1 VAEENQIQ
9 SVRQFRRFA
18 LAVCAIGVV
27 VQLGLTAYYL
37 GMGHRAAP
45 HHLPV
50 GLVASAQQR
59 ADVLGM
65 LQEGGRF
72 EVADYPSAGAL
83 TTAIKRRA
91 VYGGVDLTG
100 DAPHLYVAGAAGPAA
115 ASLLRA
121 TYTSVLQQR
130 TAGQVAQLA
139 RSGDQVGIVVVQ
151 TLTAPPQVT
160 DVVPLPADDV
170 NGVSLG
176 FLTQALSLGGTVASM
191 GLGRLI
197 PRTRRSWRRGVAHL
211 STLILYA
218 IGSAAAVLWSMSW
231 FGIGSHADRW
241 EMLGIFSLISLA
253 VTGSTAGAV
262 AVIGPPG
269 AAVGAFYFM
278 IGTVISGA
286 SILPEFLPAFGR
298 HLGENLP
305 TGAGVQAVRD
315 DLYFP
320 QAPIAG
326 HLWVLAAYAIIGSL
340 LVLVTNVLPNRRNGT
355 SEVDLELTVRLE
367 GAPLEEISRSNS
379 DFRGHAEP
387 VERGNRGSERADRRH
402 PEPDPGPAD
411 AAGDHGDLDPDS
423 GVRQQ

>member
-1 VAEENQIQ
+1 MIEENEIQ
-9 SVRQFRRFA
+9 PGRQFRRFA
-18 LAVCAIGVV
+18 LAVCAIGMVI
-27 VQLGLTAYYL
+27 QLALTAYYL

-50 GLVASAQQR
+50 GLVASAEQR
-59 ADVLGM
+59 AEVIGVLTAGD
-65 LQEGGRF
+65 RF
-72 EVADYPSAGAL
+72 EVADYPAAEAL
-83 TTAIKRRA
+83 TTAIRRRE
-91 VYGGVDLTG
+91 VYGGADLTG
-100 DAPHLYVAGAAGPAA
+100 DTPHLYVAGAAGPAA
-115 ASLLRA
+115 ASLLRS
-121 TYTSVLQQR
+121 TYTSMLQQR
-130 TAGQVAQLA
+130 TAAQVTRLAQTA
-139 RSGDQVGIVVVQ
+139 SRVGIVTVQ
-151 TLTAPPQVT
+151 SLTAPPLVT

-218 IGSAAAVLWSMSW
+218 VGSAVAVLWSMSW

-286 SILPEFLPAFGR
+286 SILPEFLPTFGR
-298 HLGENLP
+298 VLGENLP

-315 DLYFP
+315 NLYFP
-320 QAPIAG
+320 DAPVG
-326 HLWVLAAYAIIGSL
+326 PHLGVLAAYAIVGSL
-340 LVLVTNVLPNRRNGT
+340 LVLVTNVLPNRKNST
-355 SEVDLELTVRLE
+355 SEIDLDLTVRLE
-367 GAPLEEISRSNS
+367 GPPAEEKSRSDS
-379 DFRGHAEP
+379 VFRGHAEP
-387 VERGNRGSERADRRH
+387 VERGNRGSELAHRRH
-402 PEPDPGPAD
+402 PEPDPGVAD
-411 AAGDHGDLDPDS
+411 SAGDHGDRDPDL
-423 GVRQQ
+423 GIR

>member
-1 VAEENQIQ
+1 MAEETEIQ
-9 SVRQFRRFA
+9 SGRQFRRFA
-18 LAVCAIGVV
+18 LAVCVIGVL

-37 GMGHRAAP
+37 GMGHKAAP

-50 GLVASAQQR
+50 GLVAGAEQR
-59 ADVLGM
+59 AEVLGM
-65 LQEGGRF
+65 LEEGGRF
-72 EVADYPSAGAL
+72 RVTDYADAPAL
-83 TTAIKRRA
+83 VTAIKRRA
-91 VYGGVDLTG
+91 VYGGVDLSG

-115 ASLLRA
+115 ASLLRS

-130 TAGQVAQLA
+130 TAAQVTQLA
-139 RSGDQVGIVVVQ
+139 RSTDQVGIVVVQ
-151 TLTAPPQVT
+151 SLTTPPRVT

-211 STLILYA
+211 STLIVYA
-218 IGSAAAVLWSMSW
+218 IGSGAAVLWSMSW
-231 FGIGSHADRW
+231 FGIGSDANHG

-262 AVIGPPG
+262 ALIGPAG

-286 SILPEFLPAFGR
+286 SILPEFLPAFGQR
-298 HLGENLP
+298 LGENLP
-305 TGAGVQAVRD
+305 TGAGVQAVRQ

-320 QAPIAG
+320 EAPIAG
-326 HLWVLAAYAIIGSL
+326 HLWVLAAYAIVGCL
-340 LVLVTNVLPNRRNGT
+340 LVLVTNVLPNRKDST
-355 SEVDLELTVRLE
+355 SELDLDLTVRLE
-367 GAPLEEISRSNS
+367 GVPAEVISRSDS
-379 DFRGHAEP
+379 DFHGHAEP
-387 VERGNRGSERADRRH
+387 VERGNRGSELAHRRH
-402 PEPDPGPAD
+402 PEPDPGAAD
-411 AAGDHGDLDPDS
+411 SAGDHVDRDPDR
-423 GVRQQ
+423 GVR

>member
-1 VAEENQIQ
+1 MADEIQ
-9 SVRQFRRFA
+9 SVHQFRRFA

-27 VQLGLTAYYL
+27 IQLGLTAYYL
-37 GMGHRAAP
+37 GMGHKAAP

-50 GLVASAQQR
+50 GLVADAEQR
-59 ADVLGM
+59 AQVVAM
-65 LQEGGRF
+65 LEDGGRF
-72 EVADYPSAGAL
+72 EVGDFASADAL
-83 TTAIKRRA
+83 TVAIRRRE
-91 VYGGVDLTG
+91 VYGGVDLSG

-115 ASLLRA
+115 ATLLRS
-121 TYTSVLQQR
+121 TYTSVIQQR
-130 TAGQVAQLA
+130 TAGKVTTLAQSHDDIPVAT
-139 RSGDQVGIVVVQ
+139 VQ
-151 TLTAPPQVT
+151 ALITPPQVT
-160 DVVPLPADDV
+160 DVVPLPSDDV

-176 FLTQALSLGGTVASM
+176 FLTQALSLGGTIASM

-218 IGSAAAVLWSMSW
+218 VGSAAAVLWSMSW
-231 FGIGSHADRW
+231 FGVGSEANRW

-262 AVIGPPG
+262 ALVGPAG
-269 AAVGAFYFM
+269 AAVGAFYFT

-286 SILPEFLPAFGR
+286 SILPEFLPSFGQ

-320 QAPIAG
+320 DAPIG
-326 HLWVLAAYAIIGSL
+326 PHLWVLAAYAVIGCL
-340 LVLVTNVLPNRRNGT
+340 LVLITNVAPNRKDST
-355 SEVDLELTVRLE
+355 SEVDLDLTVRLE
-367 GAPLEEISRSNS
+367 GVPAGSIPRSNS

-387 VERGNRGSERADRRH
+387 EERGNRGSERTHREH
-402 PEPDPGPAD
+402 PEPDHRAADSAGHHSDDRGPD
-411 AAGDHGDLDPDS
+411 I
-423 GVRQQ
+423 GVGKQ

>member
-1 VAEENQIQ
+1 MTDEIQ
-9 SVRQFRRFA
+9 SVHQFRRFA
-18 LAVCAIGVV
+18 LVVCAIGVTI
-27 VQLGLTAYYL
+27 QLGLTAYYL

-50 GLVASAQQR
+50 GLVAAAEQR
-59 ADVLGM
+59 AEVVGM
-65 LQEGGRF
+65 LEEGGRF
-72 EVADYPSAGAL
+72 EVGDFASAAAL
-83 TTAIKRRA
+83 TAAIKSRE
-91 VYGGVDLTG
+91 VYGGVDLSG
-100 DAPHLYVAGAAGPAA
+100 DAPHLYVASAAGPAA
-115 ASLLRA
+115 ATLLRS

-130 TAGQVAQLA
+130 TAARVTELA
-139 RSGDQVGIVVVQ
+139 EAGDEIGVTTVE
-151 TLTAPPQVT
+151 TLITPPQVT

-176 FLTQALSLGGTVASM
+176 FLTQALSLGGTIASM

-218 IGSAAAVLWSMSW
+218 VGSAAAVLWSMSW
-231 FGIGSHADRW
+231 FGIGSGADKW

-262 AVIGPPG
+262 ALVGPAG
-269 AAVGAFYFM
+269 AIVGAFYFT

-320 QAPIAG
+320 DAAIGP
-326 HLWVLAAYAIIGSL
+326 HLWVLTAYAMIGCFL
-340 LVLVTNVLPNRRNGT
+340 ILITNVLPNRKDQT
-355 SEVDLELTVRLE
+355 SEVDLDLTVRLE
-367 GAPLEEISRSNS
+367 GGSAEAFSRSNS

-387 VERGNRGSERADRRH
+387 VERGNRGSERTHREH
-402 PEPDPGPAD
+402 PEPDHRVADSAGHHSDDRGPD
-411 AAGDHGDLDPDS
+411 I
-423 GVRQQ
+423 GVGKQQ